1 MAKVI
6 GYDKSI
12 LTQYKKTCKKCG
24 AIIVFKEDDVETEY
38 SSSGQG
44 VKCRKDYG
52 ICPNCSNRVELDL
65 EKDKYVEQTPENPFS
80 GWPTFTNCSRNCKY
94 CYAKCLWRKEP
105 TITNSSDC

>member
-6 GYDKSI
+6 GYDKSV

-24 AIIVFKEDDVETEY
+24 AIIVFKEEDVVEADY
-38 SSSGQG
+38 SEQG
-44 VKCRKDYG
+44 VKCRKVYG
-52 ICPNCSNRVELDL
+52 ICPNCSSIVDIDL

>member
-6 GYDKSI
+6 GYDKSV

-38 SSSGQG
+38 SGPEHKQ
-44 VKCRKDYG
+44 RTDFG

-65 EKDKYVEQTPENPFS
+65 EKDKYIEQTPENPFS
-80 GWPTFTNCSRNCKY
+80 GWPSIIGCSRNCKY

-105 TITNSSDC
+105 AITNSSDC

>member
-38 SSSGQG
+38 SGP
-44 VKCRKDYG
+44 KDKQRTDFG

-65 EKDKYVEQTPENPFS
+65 EKDKYVEQPPENPFS
-80 GWPTFTNCSRNCKY
+80 GWPSITNCSRNCKY
-94 CYAKCLWRKEP
+94 CFAKCLFRKEP
-105 TITNSSDC
+105 AITNSSDC

>member
-38 SSSGQG
+38 TGPENNQ
-44 VKCRKDYG
+44 RTDYG

-65 EKDKYVEQTPENPFS
+65 EKDKYVEQPLENPFS
-80 GWPTFTNCSRNCKY
+80 GWPSITNCSRNCKY
-94 CYAKCLWRKEP
+94 CFAKCLFRKEP
-105 TITNSSDC
+105 AITNSSDC